1 MLNQV
6 DMIGQTRR
14 KEDLRAAGEA
24 QLTGRDLTLSG
35 DDTLSKRRPWYVL
48 AVLLLIFS
56 ILAHQAIAFLAAL
69 FALVIGVVPEIWY
82 RYALRNLV
90 FRQQISQPRAFFGET
105 VTLSITVENQKI
117 LPLPWLEVEDEIPEY
132 LSLLTGRAT
141 QMYKINRMLL
151 AHTFSLWAFQ
161 RVTRRYRLGCTRRG
175 VHGFGPIT
183 LRSGDPF
190 GWLVREAQLNARTML
205 LVYPLVAPLEKFGLP
220 SRHPFGDYTTPRR
233 LIEDPLRVA
242 GVREYVRGD
251 DPRRIHWKATARM
264 GELQS
269 KVYEPS
275 SQHRLLILLD
285 INSYPEAWMGV
296 DYEIQELTISAAASL
311 ALWALDEGYSVGLL
325 ANSLLAGL
333 DSQKAAEGDEIKIAQ
348 GTTLSSLSFMH
359 RTRIPMASDSAQR
372 ERILSALGR
381 LLAYFGSPI
390 DGLIELEQ
398 ATLPIGTTVVLLS
411 AATALSEATV
421 ERLIEMRR
429 HGCAVHLTL
438 TGDKSGKVGAETY
451 DLPVHHLGG
460 REVWHE
466 LVKYAGD
473 AESAGDDQ
481 HAPLLVLG

>member
-1 MLNQV
+1 MDSDHTHN
-6 DMIGQTRR
+6 D
-14 KEDLRAAGEA
+14 
-24 QLTGRDLTLSG
+24 
-35 DDTLSKRRPWYVL
+35 DDTLLKRRPWYFL
-48 AVLLLIFS
+48 AALLLIFS

-69 FALVIGVVPEIWY
+69 FALVIGIVPEIWY
-82 RYALRNLV
+82 RYALRSLV
-90 FRQQISQPRAFFGET
+90 FRQQLSQPRAFFGET
-105 VTLSITVENQKI
+105 LTLSISVENQKI
-117 LPLPWLEVEDEIPEY
+117 LPLPWLEVEDEIPEH

-141 QMYKINRMLL
+141 KMYKVNRMLL

-161 RVTRRYRLGCTRRG
+161 RVTRRYRLGCTSRG
-175 VHGFGPIT
+175 VHSFGPVT

-190 GWLVREAQLNARTML
+190 GWLIREDQIHARTTL

-220 SRHPFGDYTTPRR
+220 SRHPFGDYATPRR

-251 DPRRIHWKATARM
+251 DPRRIHWKATARL

-275 SQHRLLILLD
+275 SQYRLLILLD
-285 INSYPEAWMGV
+285 INSYAETWMGV
-296 DYEIQELTISAAASL
+296 DREIQELTISAAASL
-311 ALWALDEGYSVGLL
+311 ALWGLDEGYSVGLL

-333 DSQKAAEGDEIKIAQ
+333 GTEQAAEGDEIKIAQ
-348 GTTLSSLSFMH
+348 GSTIAAMTFMH

-372 ERILSALGR
+372 ERILSTLGR

-398 ATLPIGTTVVLLS
+398 ATLPIGATVVLVS
-411 AATALSEATV
+411 AGAALNEATI
-421 ERLIEMRR
+421 ERLIELRR
-429 HGCAVHLTL
+429 HGCAVHLAL
-438 TGDKSGKVGAETY
+438 TGDADSKIGTETY

-466 LVKYAGD
+466 LVKHAGV
-473 AESAGDDQ
+473 AASADDDQ
-481 HAPLLVLG
+481 SAPLLIMG